1 MKYIKVILFFLFP
14 AVLGA
19 YSNEFNPPHWPAEG
33 YNSNYFILGIP
44 ESKLQISTK
53 FRAIQEGGLFF
64 AYTQQMYW
72 QLWKD
77 SHPMYD
83 VNYNPDM
90 FFRIVL
96 NNTRSSWLDIGILD
110 HESNGLQG
118 EDSRSWNKLYLRYT
132 DGLLIGEHNEFHWTF
147 KIWYPYAPD
156 PTSPDLQRYRG
167 TFEIQFTMKNPASL
181 IFDRND
187 ITIRI
192 YPGGPS
198 SVDLLKGGQEITLRG
213 NLFFMKQLLPVMV
226 LQLFNGYGERLYD
239 YKTYRTVFRAGVG
252 F

>member
-1 MKYIKVILFFLFP
+1 MKALKIIILVLCPAFL
-14 AVLGA
+14 AA

-53 FRAIQEGGLFF
+53 FRAIAEGGLFV

-72 QLWKD
+72 ELWKD

-90 FFRIVL
+90 FFRVVVDGL
-96 NNTRSSWLDIGILD
+96 RSAWLDIGLLD

-118 EDSRSWNKLYLRYT
+118 ENSRSWNKVYLRYT
-132 DGLLIGEHNEFHWTF
+132 DGIFVGEQNELHWTI
-147 KIWYPYAPD
+147 KAWYPYAPD

-167 TFEIQFTMKNPASL
+167 TFELQLTVNNLAKGL
-181 IFDRND
+181 FDRND
-187 ITIRI
+187 LTIRV

-213 NLFFMKQLLPVMV
+213 NLFFMDKILPVMV
-226 LQLFNGYGERLYD
+226 LQFFHGYGERLFD
-239 YKTYRTVFRAGVG
+239 YKTERTVFRAGVG